1 MKGSQFE
8 RDLCRQFSLWWTS
21 GQRDD
26 VFWRTAGSG
35 AMAKTRSKTGRTTAN
50 QYGDIHAVDPI
61 GIPFTDAFTV
71 EAKRGYNKHT
81 FADMIDKPDNAG
93 EQQWEKFLS
102 QVLADWQLAGT
113 WAWLLVVKRDRRE
126 PLVFMTTH
134 VAEHLHAHTYKTDTP
149 YVRFHCYLK
158 GGSREYLHGMPL
170 SAFFQLVKPDVIR
183 AWTRS
188 HAEDKKCLNA

>member
-126 PLVFMTTH
+126 PLVFMTH
-134 VAEHLHAHTYKTDTP
+134 EVGEFFHFSALSRPP
-149 YVRFHCYLK
+149 YVHFKCQIKNRDTH
-158 GGSREYLHGMPL
+158 HIDGML
-170 SAFFQLVKPDVIR
+170 LFDFFQWLTPAFLRDTMRLIPPRETK
-183 AWTRS
+183 
-188 HAEDKKCLNA
+188 NA